1 LLAVNLV
8 GRSAVIDFDLG
19 FDRIHGVE
27 VNGTGNLESWGAR
40 IQRLGPDQVLVRF
53 FVLPRLDK
61 IISAAFGPPFFCFG
75 FGRV

>member
-40 IQRLGPDQVLVRF
+40 IQRLVRGF
-53 FVLPRLDK
+53 YCWPVAVVISGGRATTYPGQRLRIRCK
-61 IISAAFGPPFFCFG
+61 RA
-75 FGRV
+75 